1 MSTLMRLLDRQ
12 IETHYKEFLSLAKI
26 LAKKKSFDP
35 YDLLHDTI
43 ARLYERDMNFIDD
56 IMKRTVTIIDYK
68 KTQTVTPVDVVQGLH
83 GVGQKI
89 YI

>member
-1 MSTLMRLLDRQ
+1 MGLCKNDIKRL
-12 IETHYKEFLSLAKI
+12 
-26 LAKKKSFDP
+26 
-35 YDLLHDTI
+35 
-43 ARLYERDMNFIDD
+43 ARRAGVKGIKGDVYNEVRGQVQNFIDD